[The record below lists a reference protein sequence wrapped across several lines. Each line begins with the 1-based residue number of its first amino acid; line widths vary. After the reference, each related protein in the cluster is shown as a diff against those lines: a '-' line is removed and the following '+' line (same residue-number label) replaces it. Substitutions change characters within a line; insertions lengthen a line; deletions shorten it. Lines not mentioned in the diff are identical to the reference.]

1 MTEPQ
6 GNPPPAWERQILEK
20 VALAAID
27 EQRRARRWRIFFY
40 FLFFAYLLS
49 LPLLLALDSH
59 FKFDG
64 SQLSGSYTAL
74 VELEGEIASDAEANA
89 DKLAKG
95 LREAFEDDQAK
106 GVILRI
112 NSPGGSAVQSAY
124 VNAEIKRLR
133 TKYPDKKLYAVITD
147 MAASGAYYIA
157 VAADKIYAHENSLIG
172 SIGVLMNGFGF
183 TGTLDKLGVERRLL
197 TAGEHKGFL
206 DPFSPLKEPEVAHTK
221 AMLEDIHQNF
231 IAAVKAGR
239 GSRLKDDP
247 QIFSGLIWSGGKAR
261 ELGLVDEFASA
272 GQVARDVIGAEDVVD
287 FTPKKDYLERLSE
300 RLGASAASSLSGLL
314 RAQAVR

>member
-1 MTEPQ
+1 MSEPQ
-6 GNPPPAWERQILEK
+6 GSLPPAWERQVLEK
-20 VALAAID
+20 VALAAIE

-40 FLFFAYLLS
+40 FLFFAYLLA
-49 LPLLLALDSH
+49 LPLLLALDSQ
-59 FKFDG
+59 FKLDG
-64 SQLSGSYTAL
+64 VSRADSYSAL

-89 DKLAKG
+89 DTLAQG
-95 LREAFEDDQAK
+95 LRDAFEDDKVK

-133 TKYPDKKLYAVITD
+133 AKYPDKKLYAVITD
-147 MAASGAYYIA
+147 IAASGAYYIA
-157 VAADKIYAHENSLIG
+157 AAADQIYAHENSLVG

-231 IAAVKAGR
+231 IKAVRAGR
-239 GSRLKDDP
+239 GARLKDDP
-247 QIFSGLIWSGGKAR
+247 EIFSGLIWSGGKAKA
-261 ELGLVDEFASA
+261 LGLVDDFASA
-272 GQVARDVIGAEDVVD
+272 GQVARDVIGAEEVVD
-287 FTPKKDYLERLSE
+287 FTPKKDYLERLSD
-300 RLGASAASSLSGLL
+300 RLGASAASSLASLL
-314 RAQAVR
+314 RTQSVR